1 MKIKRSKIKSI
12 RQLSDFENEYVYDIG
27 MKNTNHPYFFANDI
41 LVHNSAY
48 FSAYPIMK
56 GQPEFADFEWS
67 RENVIDLYDKIAAL
81 TNESFPGYMKEAFNC
96 PEANGKL
103 IKAARELCA
112 SRGIFIK
119 KKRYAVLIFDKENK
133 RKDRDGKPGEI
144 KAMGLDLKRSDTP
157 KIVQDF
163 LSSVLLNLLTGTTQT
178 DLMQQVAD
186 FRKVFTDWPGW
197 EKGTPKRVNKL
208 SFYRDAKKSNET
220 LVWGTKTKRVNLP
233 GHVLASLNWNQ
244 LKKLYT
250 DHGSMEIQDG
260 AKVIVCKLR
269 DNNLGM
275 TSVAY
280 PIDQDHLPDWFKNL
294 PFDHEAMETA
304 LIDKKIHNLLS
315 VLGWDLS
322 QSKIDSSFGDLFSFQ
337 P

>member
-1 MKIKRSKIKSI
+1 M
-12 RQLSDFENEYVYDIG
+12 
-27 MKNTNHPYFFANDI
+27 
-41 LVHNSAY
+41 
-48 FSAYPIMK
+48 
-56 GQPEFADFEWS
+56 
-67 RENVIDLYDKIAAL
+67 
-81 TNESFPGYMKEAFNC
+81 
-96 PEANGKL
+96 
-103 IKAARELCA
+103 
-112 SRGIFIK
+112 
-119 KKRYAVLIFDKENK
+119 
-133 RKDRDGKPGEI
+133 
-144 KAMGLDLKRSDTP
+144 
-157 KIVQDF
+157 
-163 LSSVLLNLLTGTTQT
+163 
-178 DLMQQVAD
+178 
-186 FRKVFTDWPGW
+186 
-197 EKGTPKRVNKL
+197 
-208 SFYRDAKKSNET
+208 
-220 LVWGTKTKRVNLP
+220 WGTKTKRVNLP
-233 GHVLASLNWNQ
+233 GHVLASLNWNH